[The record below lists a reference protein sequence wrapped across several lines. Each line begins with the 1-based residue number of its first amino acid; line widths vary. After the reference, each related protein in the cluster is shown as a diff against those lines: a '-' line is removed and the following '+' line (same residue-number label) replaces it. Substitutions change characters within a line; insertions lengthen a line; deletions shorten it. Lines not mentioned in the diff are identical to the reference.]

1 MDNAFTLADV
11 LAILRRRWALMALPV
26 LIGVPLTVTVV
37 MLQPSVY
44 AATARILIEAQQIPD
59 ELARSTVTQ
68 SATERIALIQQRLL
82 TRQNVLEIAQQYNV
96 FRHLPDATPTEI
108 VEQMR
113 QSTVIAGNAARSA
126 RRGNTTTTGVDIVF
140 RARDAQ
146 TAARVANELV
156 TRVLAENTQARTERA
171 SSTVAFFEEE
181 VRRLTQQ
188 VDGVSSQIVAFK
200 TQNEASLPQT
210 LESRRA
216 ELTGLRER
224 RAARDAQ
231 RLALEA
237 RRRDL
242 QRSLEI
248 GSGGLVTDQQRS
260 ADLAELNRLRAQLV
274 QQRATLSESHPTV
287 RVLAARINALE
298 TAISQP
304 AATPTGTAATPGL
317 NTSGQA
323 MMTLAEIERIDGQLS
338 GLDNQDELDEA
349 RAVDLERSISETPA
363 VEVALANLE
372 RTLSAL
378 QLQLRDAS
386 IKQAQAQTGERLEV
400 SQQAE
405 RFEVVEQAIAP
416 DRPVSP
422 NRPRLIAVG
431 SAMSVALGI
440 GFAVLAELL
449 NRAVR
454 TDRDLARQL
463 GVRPIVSIPY
473 IPTAGETARR
483 RWGLRLLLLVFV
495 VGVPAAIIAVDQYV
509 TPLSVLFERTVDT
522 LRLRPLLLAL
532 GIRL

>member
-1 MDNAFTLADV
+1 MDNAFTLADI

-26 LIGVPLTVTVV
+26 LIGVPLTVTIV

-140 RARDAQ
+140 RARDPQ

-181 VRRLTQQ
+181 VQRLTQQ
-188 VDGVSSQIVAFK
+188 VDAVSNEIVAFK
-200 TQNEASLPQT
+200 TRNEASLPQT
-210 LESRRA
+210 LQIRQT
-216 ELTGLRER
+216 ELIGLRER

-231 RLALEA
+231 RAALET

-248 GSGGLVTDQQRS
+248 GAGGLVTDQQRA
-260 ADLAELNRLRAQLV
+260 ADLTELNRLRAQLV

-287 RVLAARINALE
+287 RVLTARISALE
-298 TAISQP
+298 TAMSQP
-304 AATPTGTAATPGL
+304 VAAPTGTAAAPGI
-317 NTSGQA
+317 NSSGQA
-323 MMTLAEIERIDGQLS
+323 MLTLSEIERIDSQIGA
-338 GLDNQDELDEA
+338 LDSQDEIDEA
-349 RAVDLERSISETPA
+349 RAAALERSISETPA
-363 VEVALANLE
+363 AEVALANLE
-372 RTLSAL
+372 RTLSSL

-386 IKQAQAQTGERLEV
+386 IKQAQARTGERLEV

-416 DRPVSP
+416 ETPVSP
-422 NRPRLIAVG
+422 NRPRLIVLG
-431 SAMSVALGI
+431 SGASVALGL
-440 GFAVLAELL
+440 GLAVLAELL

-454 TDRDLARQL
+454 TDRDLVRQL

-473 IPTAGETARR
+473 IPTAGEVARR
-483 RWGLRLLLLVFV
+483 RWGLRLLLLIFV
-495 VGVPAAIIAVDQYV
+495 LGVPATVIAVDQFV
-509 TPLSVLFERTVDT
+509 MPLSVLFERAVDT